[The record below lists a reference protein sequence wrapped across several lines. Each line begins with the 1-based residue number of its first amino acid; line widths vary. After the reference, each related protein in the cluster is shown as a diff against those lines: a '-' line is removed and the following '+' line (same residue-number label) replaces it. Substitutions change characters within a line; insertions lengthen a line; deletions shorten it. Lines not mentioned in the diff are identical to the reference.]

1 MTLSI
6 IFVLVMML
14 ACQTQN
20 NKLDK
25 AENTPEIAVEV
36 EQSIESGQIQAK
48 NTEKTEIVAEV
59 VQSTKPVVNKSG
71 SDIQSENEQCHTDI
85 CLQLRNH
92 DASNKS
98 FEIYMVN
105 NVSVAGFQ
113 CDLPGINIT
122 RSDGGLLKENGYQ
135 TQNSAA
141 RILSFSMQAKLIS
154 VGEGVLTKVYYSDP
168 TAEVCMTEIIFAG
181 IGGSK
186 LSNNAPECM
195 MLN

>member
-1 MTLSI
+1 MRFSIVLAI
-6 IFVLVMML
+6 IFTF

-20 NKLDK
+20 KSDEK
-25 AENTPEIAVEV
+25 AE
-36 EQSIESGQIQAK
+36 
-48 NTEKTEIVAEV
+48 IVSKPIVQPVQVVKSVPCNAEV
-59 VQSTKPVVNKSG
+59 
-71 SDIQSENEQCHTDI
+71 

-92 DASNKS
+92 NPSNKS

-122 RSDGGLLKENGYQ
+122 GSDGGLLKENGYQ
-135 TQNSAA
+135 TSNSAA

-154 VGEGVLTKVYYSDP
+154 VGEGVLTTVYYSDP
-168 TAEVCMTEIIFAG
+168 ATEVCMTEIIFAG

-186 LSNNAPECM
+186 LENDMPECLK
-195 MLN
+195 LNSRGERW

>member
-1 MTLSI
+1 MKNIVFLRININKIIEFLKGNKKMRFSI
-6 IFVLVMML
+6 VIALILAF

-20 NKLDK
+20 KSNEK
-25 AENTPEIAVEV
+25 AEIAS
-36 EQSIESGQIQAK
+36 EQTVQ
-48 NTEKTEIVAEV
+48 V
-59 VQSTKPVVNKSG
+59 VQAGKSV
-71 SDIQSENEQCHTDI
+71 SSPSEDDLAIENEPCNAAV

-92 DASNKS
+92 NPSKQS

-122 RSDGGLLKENGYQ
+122 GSDGGLLKENGYQ
-135 TQNSAA
+135 TSNSAA

-154 VGEGVLTKVYYSDP
+154 TGEGVLTTVYYSDP
-168 TAEVCMTEIIFAG
+168 TTEVCMTEIIFAG

-186 LSNNAPECM
+186 LENDMPECLK
-195 MLN
+195 LN